1 MAERDAEE
9 DAGTNT
15 RTSTKAKEAQSLG
28 DEDNAG
34 PDPKKA
40 GKAKSDHSYG
50 YEEGILH
57 DMGEVGRFSVKVLRA
72 LPRAWMYP
80 SEVFR
85 QVGILIL
92 GSSAVIILMEIIL
105 AAEIALEG
113 HYLLRQLGVGSY
125 TGLFTSLGGY
135 NVHPVMWGW
144 ILSSKV
150 GCGLVAELGAMRIS
164 DEIDALE
171 VMGID
176 SMVYLVGTRIWALII
191 YTPFVAALFTGLSY
205 IVYYLMNVLYFQS
218 YSYGQFLDVH
228 FGFITWPDILAQIWH
243 MYITGILIVLVACY
257 YGYNATGGPVGVGRN
272 TAKSMIINLALIS
285 LLGAVI
291 NQFFFSGYGPRAP
304 IAR

>member
-1 MAERDAEE
+1 MSDNGSGGPVA
-9 DAGTNT
+9 
-15 RTSTKAKEAQSLG
+15 TKA
-28 DEDNAG
+28 AG
-34 PDPKKA
+34 PASPQGSRR
-40 GKAKSDHSYG
+40 GKAEHSYG
-50 YEEGILH
+50 YEQGVFH
-57 DMGEVGRFSVKVLRA
+57 DLGEIMRFLVKVM
-72 LPRAWMYP
+72 PSMGKAWKYP
-80 SEVFR
+80 SEVLR
-85 QVGILIL
+85 QAGILIL
-92 GSSAVIILMEIIL
+92 NSSAVILLMEMII
-105 AAEIALEG
+105 AAEAALEG

-135 NVHPVMWGW
+135 NITGIMWGW

-150 GCGLVAELGAMRIS
+150 GSGIVAELGAMRIS

-176 SMVYLVGTRIWALII
+176 SKAYLVGTRLWALLLYTGFVGII
-191 YTPFVAALFTGLSY
+191 AIGLSDIMY
-205 IVYYLMNVLYFQS
+205 WFMNVILFQS

-228 FGFITWPDILAQIWH
+228 FGFITWPDMLGEIWS
-243 MYITGILIVLVACY
+243 MYIIGFLIVLTSCF

-272 TAKSMIINLALIS
+272 TAKSMIINMAMIS

>member
-1 MAERDAEE
+1 MTSATDSEQDSEQSGGRAATRRAKAE
-9 DAGTNT
+9 
-15 RTSTKAKEAQSLG
+15 
-28 DEDNAG
+28 
-34 PDPKKA
+34 
-40 GKAKSDHSYG
+40 HSYG

-57 DMGEVGRFSVKVLRA
+57 DLGEILRFSGRVFKA
-72 LPRAWMYP
+72 LPKAWTFP
-80 SEVFR
+80 SEIFR

-92 GSSAVIILMEIIL
+92 GSSAVILLMEMII
-105 AAEIALEG
+105 AAECALEG

-135 NVHPVMWGW
+135 NITPVMWGW

-150 GCGLVAELGAMRIS
+150 GSGIVAELGAMRIS
-164 DEIDALE
+164 DEVDALE

-176 SMVYLVGTRIWALII
+176 SMAYLVATRLWALVI
-191 YTPFVAALFTGLSY
+191 YLPFVAMVAIGLSD
-205 IVYYLMNVLYFQS
+205 IVYWAMNVILFQS

-228 FGFITWPDILAQIWH
+228 FGFITWSDMLAEVWH
-243 MYITGILIVLVACY
+243 MYITGTLIVLCASY
-257 YGYNATGGPVGVGRN
+257 YGYNAKGGPVGVGRN
-272 TAKSMIINLALIS
+272 TAKSMIINMALIS

>member
-1 MAERDAEE
+1 MTAAATEKQEGPSRGAVRRAKAE
-9 DAGTNT
+9 
-15 RTSTKAKEAQSLG
+15 
-28 DEDNAG
+28 
-34 PDPKKA
+34 
-40 GKAKSDHSYG
+40 HSYG

-57 DMGEVGRFSVKVLRA
+57 DLGEILRFAAKVFRA
-72 LPRAWMYP
+72 MPKAWKYP
-80 SEVFR
+80 SEVLR
-85 QVGILIL
+85 QTGILIL
-92 GSSAVIILMEIIL
+92 NSSGVILLMEMII
-105 AAEIALEG
+105 AAECALEG

-135 NVHPVMWGW
+135 NITPVMWGW

-150 GCGLVAELGAMRIS
+150 GSGIVAELGAMRIS

-176 SMVYLVGTRIWALII
+176 SLAYLVATRLWALLI
-191 YTPFVAALFTGLSY
+191 YTGFVGMIAIGLSD
-205 IVYYLMNVLYFQS
+205 IVYWAMNVLLFQS

-228 FGFITWPDILAQIWH
+228 FGFITWSDMSAEVWH
-243 MYITGILIVLVACY
+243 MYITGFLIVLTACY
-257 YGYNATGGPVGVGRN
+257 YGFNAKGGPVGVGRN
-272 TAKSMIINLALIS
+272 TAKSMIINMALIS

>member
-1 MAERDAEE
+1 MTTAVEKTEGPSRGAVRRAKAE
-9 DAGTNT
+9 
-15 RTSTKAKEAQSLG
+15 
-28 DEDNAG
+28 
-34 PDPKKA
+34 
-40 GKAKSDHSYG
+40 HSYG

-57 DMGEVGRFSVKVLRA
+57 DLGEILRFAATVIRSMPK
-72 LPRAWMYP
+72 AWKYP
-80 SEVFR
+80 SEVLR
-85 QVGILIL
+85 QTGILIL
-92 GSSAVIILMEIIL
+92 NSSGVILLMEMII
-105 AAEIALEG
+105 AAECALEG

-135 NVHPVMWGW
+135 NITPVMWGW

-150 GCGLVAELGAMRIS
+150 GSGIVAELGAMRIS

-176 SMVYLVGTRIWALII
+176 SMAYLVAARLWALLI
-191 YTPFVAALFTGLSY
+191 YTGFVGMIAIGLSD
-205 IVYYLMNVLYFQS
+205 IVYWAMNVLLFQS

-228 FGFITWPDILAQIWH
+228 FGFITWSDMSAEVWH
-243 MYITGILIVLVACY
+243 MYITGFLIVLTACY
-257 YGYNATGGPVGVGRN
+257 YGFTAKGGPVGVGRN
-272 TAKSMIINLALIS
+272 TAKSMIINMALIS